1 MKKFFTLIAAVAMA
15 ASVNA
20 QTLSFDTDYKA
31 GNVPATF
38 TADGLVLKVVDTDN
52 KMSVDANSQFFGTAD
67 SYVNFKKRLKTGG
80 KSLSKNNLTLTLPSD
95 GTLKVYVRTGSS
107 SATDRNVVLTQDGTE
122 LVNKILLESEAVTVS
137 MTGSDGIAKD
147 TKVFPVISVAVKKGD
162 VAITYPKNSVNF
174 YGFELVASG
183 TSGISN
189 INASEPANEGATFN
203 LLGQKVASNAKGLV
217 IKNGKKFINK

>member
-15 ASVNA
+15 ASMNA
-20 QTLSFDTDYKA
+20 QTLSFNTTYDK
-31 GNVPATF
+31 GLVPATIS
-38 TADGLVLKVVDTDN
+38 ANGLVLTVVDTDK
-52 KMSVDANSQFFGTAD
+52 KMAIDANSQYFGTAD
-67 SYVNFKKRLKTGG
+67 SYVNFKNRLKTGG
-80 KSLSKNNLTLTLPSD
+80 KSLSKNKLTLTLPSD

-122 LVNKILLESEAVTVS
+122 LFNKIILESEAVSVN
-137 MTGSDGIAKD
+137 MMVDGVEVAKN
-147 TKVFPVISVAVKKGD
+147 VYPVISVAVKKGD
-162 VAITYPKNSVNF
+162 VAITYPVNSVNF

-189 INASEPANEGATFN
+189 INASEAANEGATFN

>member
-20 QTLSFDTDYKA
+20 QTLSFDTDYTA
-31 GNVPATF
+31 GNVPATIS
-38 TADGLVLKVVDTDN
+38 ANGLVLKVVDTGG
-52 KMSVDANSQFFGTAD
+52 KLVVDGNSQYFGTAD
-67 SYVNFKKRLKTGG
+67 SYKQFDKRLKSGG
-80 KSLSKNNLTLTLPSD
+80 KSSSKNNLTLTLPSD
-95 GTLKVYVRTGSS
+95 GTLKVYARTGSS
-107 SATDRNVVLTQDGTE
+107 SATDRNVVLTQNGTE

-137 MTGSDGIAKD
+137 MVGSDNVAKD

-162 VAITYPKNSVNF
+162 VAITYPTGSINF

-189 INASEPANEGATFN
+189 INASEAANEGTTFN